1 MGFFEIIGFAAC
13 IVGAAVL
20 VAWIFT
26 FFDEWNDIQYRV
38 REGIPKDIAFLDHK
52 INELSSQEDEE
63 DDYEEENDCEED
75 NIVAS
80 LSERV
85 TILEQYVK
93 FLCKN
98 NNIIP
103 MSIPYQADLEKDVVK
118 TSVYPPEE
126 E

>member
-13 IVGAAVL
+13 IVGATIF
-20 VAWIFT
+20 VAWIIT

-52 INELSSQEDEE
+52 INELSNQEDEE

-93 FLCKN
+93 FLCEN

-118 TSVYPPEE
+118 TSVYPQEE

>member
-13 IVGAAVL
+13 IVGATVL
-20 VAWIFT
+20 VAWIIT

-63 DDYEEENDCEED
+63 DDCEED